1 MKTSLRNFVL
11 VAAAGLGVLALAQKP
26 VHAQTRRVPP
36 RVVPVTPVTPV
47 IPPTVPRR
55 VVPVT
60 PVTPVIP
67 PTVRTPIVVPP
78 VRSFTNP
85 YVLPGLTL
93 NQLGTLSV
101 LSQDPMLMSSINS
114 YYNLFR
120 PIYIT
125 PTYPTLPYATT
136 LGAPAIPGNPY
147 AYYNPYF
154 AAFGLFP

>member
-11 VAAAGLGVLALAQKP
+11 VAAAGLSVLALAQTP
-26 VHAQTRRVPP
+26 VHAQNRAVPP
-36 RVVPVTPVTPV
+36 RVVPVAPVV
-47 IPPTVPRR
+47 PPTVRTPIVAP
-55 VVPVT
+55 VV
-60 PVTPVIP
+60 P

-101 LSQDPMLMSSINS
+101 LSMDPMLMASINN
-114 YYNLFR
+114 YYSLFR

-125 PTYPTLPYATT
+125 PVY
-136 LGAPAIPGNPY
+136 PAIPYTSPLGTPGITSASY
-147 AYYNPYF
+147 SFYNPYF
-154 AAFGLFP
+154 AAFGLYP